1 MRLNRTNSTI
11 MLIAVAGPY
20 SAETSEARQRNL
32 EAMNQAA
39 AEVFR
44 RGHVPVIG
52 VNLALPVVEFLGGED
67 NRYDA
72 IMKISLAVVGKC
84 DAILII
90 GGSPGANLEREL
102 IRGKGLPVYNS
113 TSEIPIVE

>member
-1 MRLNRTNSTI
+1 

-20 SAETSEARQRNL
+20 SAATREARQQNL
-32 EAMNQAA
+32 EAMNLAA

-52 VNLALPVVEFLGGED
+52 VNLALPIVEFIGGED
-67 NRYDA
+67 NHYDA
-72 IMKISLAVVGKC
+72 IMKISLAIVARC

-90 GGSPGANLEREL
+90 GESPGVNRERDL
-102 IRGKGLPVYNS
+102 IREKGLPVYNS
-113 TSEIPIVE
+113 LSEIPLME

>member
-1 MRLNRTNSTI
+1 

-32 EAMNQAA
+32 DAMNQAA

-44 RGHVPVIG
+44 LGHIPVIG
-52 VNLALPVVEFLGGED
+52 VNLALPVVEHIGAQD
-67 NRYDA
+67 NRYEA
-72 IMKISLAVVGKC
+72 IMEISLAVVAKC

-90 GGSPGANLEREL
+90 GESPGVNRERDL
-102 IRGKGLPVYNS
+102 IRAKSLPVYDS
-113 TSEIPIVE
+113 IGEIPPA